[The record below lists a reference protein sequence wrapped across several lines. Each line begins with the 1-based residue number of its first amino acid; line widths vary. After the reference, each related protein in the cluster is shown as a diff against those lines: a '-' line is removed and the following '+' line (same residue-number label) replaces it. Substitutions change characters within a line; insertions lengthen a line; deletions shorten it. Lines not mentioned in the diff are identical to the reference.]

1 VVGPTTDLWA
11 VASATGRFVIHIC
24 RYDDRHLADVFAG
37 LWPAPGGPF
46 ATAGSSHSDWGPVL
60 DELPDRA
67 YCSFESGDE
76 MGWSGLMVGSIDR
89 VEVSELKDPM
99 VHYRSGYRRL
109 LAP

>member
-1 VVGPTTDLWA
+1 
-11 VASATGRFVIHIC
+11 
-24 RYDDRHLADVFAG
+24 
-37 LWPAPGGPF
+37 
-46 ATAGSSHSDWGPVL
+46 
-60 DELPDRA
+60 
-67 YCSFESGDE
+67 